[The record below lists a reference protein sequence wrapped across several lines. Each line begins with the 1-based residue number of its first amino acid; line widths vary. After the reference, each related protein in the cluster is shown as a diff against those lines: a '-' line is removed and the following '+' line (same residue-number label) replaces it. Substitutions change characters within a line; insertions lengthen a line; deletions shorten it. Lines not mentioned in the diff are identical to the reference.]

1 VRDKSFER
9 GFDPMRVVLAVFV
22 AAFCSLLAAP
32 MATAS
37 PVATNDGSYT
47 ALGRVFPDP
56 LANCQNTGGTCSPY
70 AQGNLPATQFI
81 GIDEFVDGVLY
92 MNQRPDWQRYMEVFA
107 LDGKIGDGAGN
118 NGAGDVP
125 GNNLGHSEF
134 NPDSKF
140 VSAGLATNDLERKK
154 SDLMVVRVTDET
166 VPDAGKKRYALS
178 LSIHGIERAGAEGG
192 TRAME
197 DLVTAFTTQR
207 NAEKIVPA
215 SVDPKAPTYAD
226 VLKKSI
232 VYFTYPNPDGWRRG
246 SVSAGPEGGVFFQR
260 YNGNGVDP
268 NRDWPDIGYAFRGYS
283 AVSEPETRGW
293 ISFYN
298 DVREKGGQFAAGDD
312 LHGQPFADALSYTL
326 LPHGRHRYD
335 KNVRIQETA
344 KAINRSTYDRIKWS
358 PIVQANDQP
367 QGGAA
372 GCAPD
377 TPVGTPCSKIYAQT
391 WGSVYDTINYT
402 TTGALGDWFDSSIGL
417 NADGIDNEMSFSHL
431 DKNITFDPHTEQ
443 LHVDGNKALIF
454 AHLAQ
459 ILDPSGSSSF
469 DVGGRKGYVPTK
481 RVSRAAI
488 ASQPQAPE
496 GSVADDNIEIGPQ
509 PVIADTPFDFTVK
522 RGPQPDGRN
531 IFNGGMRVEVRNSNA
546 QGIGNGI
553 VTLKVQCKGCDEHP
567 GVHEDD
573 EFITVA
579 EDYNQSPVYLQAGAV
594 ATVNYPQA
602 YKRDGKPVEW
612 RALVGGPAGLSKVT
626 VNFTKDRASDDGNT
640 GGGAPPQQRA
650 YDVANTDFFKDLNP
664 FIPGSSQDLD
674 VVDPRKVVDGKQ
686 NLSKFDTIALSD
698 DALPGYTGSIGG
710 STEGQPGP
718 PTANFD
724 FKSEQQTVP
733 GGPSGAPGTT
743 EEKDFKIAPGDGNKS
758 ATITVT
764 WADGDNNDFDL
775 NVYRID
781 NGSRTL
787 VGQSGEGP
795 PNKREVVVLDQP
807 QAGDY
812 VIEVVNFAAPD
823 PAWEGTVRFEALPA
837 QSEAPPSEFTAAEK
851 NRWFGKLETWVKGGG
866 NLVLTDGALKAL
878 PEFTSMPASAI
889 SRQTVYAGQS
899 SFSKGEGNTLGD
911 PLARNVE
918 QPGARFNSGMRR
930 QMYEPTPLGYAI
942 QSEGGGDESHA
953 RQYDVDRGEWEKLGG
968 RVVAGSADSGARD
981 AAAVYSRVTIGEVPV
996 GKGDIRIAGALL
1008 PQPTEAYDHQ
1018 FGLEPYATTYTGY
1031 IMARNLLESINRS
1044 PALAG
1049 SIGGRFVISN
1059 RRVRTTKKRVARV
1072 RVSCRTPLGCTGR
1085 LILKVRQKAGKTK
1098 KGKQRYKLVQIASK
1112 RFRYRTKHRNAVM
1125 KLKLNKR
1132 GRKIVVR
1139 QKRIRVRASAKVTFT
1154 DGRRG
1159 TAKRRFWL
1167 YEPLPSK
1174 RRK

>member
-1 VRDKSFER
+1 MRDKSFER

-443 LHVDGNKALIF
+443 LHVAGNKGLIF
-454 AHLAQ
+454 ARLTELIQPTA
-459 ILDPSGSSSF
+459 DTTFSAR
-469 DVGGRKGYVPTK
+469 GRKGYVANR
-481 RVSRAAI
+481 RVTGSGRRNLPEAPPGTRASGPVGGDVPAVPNSATFNFKVP
-488 ASQPQAPE
+488 ASGGQIHNGGIRVEATNGNISGIGT
-496 GSVADDNIEIGPQ
+496 GSVQLQI
-509 PVIADTPFDFTVK
+509 
-522 RGPQPDGRN
+522 
-531 IFNGGMRVEVRNSNA
+531 
-546 QGIGNGI
+546 
-553 VTLKVQCKGCDEHP
+553 QCKGCDRHP
-567 GVHEDD
+567 GVKGAGD
-573 EFITVA
+573 FITVA
-579 EDYNQSPVYLQAGAV
+579 EDYNQSEVYLQAGVV
-594 ATVNYPQA
+594 ATVNDPQSIGP
-602 YKRDGKPVEW
+602 DGKAVEW
-612 RALVGGPAGLSKVT
+612 RAVATGPAGVVRFNVVFTNGPASADGDTGGGPA
-626 VNFTKDRASDDGNT
+626 
-640 GGGAPPQQRA
+640 PEQRA
-650 YDVANTDFFKDLNP
+650 YDVANTDFFDDLNDFMP
-664 FIPGSSQDLD
+664 SDEDFRRVSPRAVIDGRQSLD
-674 VVDPRKVVDGKQ
+674 A
-686 NLSKFDTIALSD
+686 FDTIALAD
-698 DALPGYTGSIGG
+698 DPLPGYTGEYGRR
-710 STEGQPGP
+710 TPPGP
-718 PTANFD
+718 ATADQNI
-724 FKSEQQTVP
+724 SGNSTP
-733 GGPSGAPGTT
+733 PSGGEDSPASFT
-743 EEKDFKIAPGDGNKS
+743 EKEFTIGANDANAK
-758 ATITVT
+758 ATIEIK
-764 WADGDNNDFDL
+764 WLSPADDFDL
-775 NVYRID
+775 YVYKEEGGR
-781 NGSRTL
+781 RFL
-787 VGQSGEGP
+787 VGESASP
-795 PNKREVVVLDQP
+795 PPGTSESVELLSPD
-807 QAGDY
+807 AGKY
-812 VIEVVNFAAPD
+812 IVAVENFAAAN
-823 PAWEGTVRFEALPA
+823 PAWTGSIKFTRRSADTGEYTNAEREEWTRALREWVR
-837 QSEAPPSEFTAAEK
+837 
-851 NRWFGKLETWVKGGG
+851 GGG
-866 NLVLTDGALKAL
+866 NLVLTDGALQAL
-878 PEFTSMPASAI
+878 RDLTPLP
-889 SRQTVYAGQS
+889 RQAVNTLRVYAGQS
-899 SFSKGEGNTLGD
+899 AFATSNSAPTTGD
-911 PLARNVE
+911 PLARGVV
-918 QPGARFNSGMRR
+918 QQGARFNSGFRR
-930 QMYEPTPLGYAI
+930 QMFEPTPLGYAI
-942 QSEGGGDESHA
+942 QNPAGGNFSA
-953 RQYDVDRGEWEKLGG
+953 SPQWDVDLGRWRDIGG
-968 RVVAGSADSGARD
+968 RVVATSVDSDPGN
-981 AAAVYSRVTIGEVPV
+981 AAAVFTRVTIGELKI
-996 GKGDIRIAGALL
+996 GSGQIRIAGALL
-1008 PQPTEAYDHQ
+1008 PQPTEEYDHQ
-1018 FGLEPYATTYTGY
+1018 FGLEPYAATYTGY
-1031 IMARNLLESINRS
+1031 TMARNLLDAGRS
-1044 PALAG
+1044 RGPVGGGIDGERGKNTL
-1049 SIGGRFVISN
+1049 GGRFIISK
-1059 RRVRTTKKRVARV
+1059 RKVRPRRRGIHRIAHVRVR
-1072 RVSCRTPLGCTGR
+1072 CRHPRGCRGR
-1085 LILKVRQKAGKTK
+1085 LRLKVVKRLRGRGNGRQRGKL
-1098 KGKQRYKLVQIASK
+1098 RLVQIGQRK
-1112 RFRYRTKHRNAVM
+1112 FRYRKARKAVV
-1125 KLKLNKR
+1125 KVRLTLEGRRLNRRNKR
-1132 GRKIVVR
+1132 L
-1139 QKRIRVRASAKVTFT
+1139 RIRASAPVRFGT
-1154 DGRRG
+1154 RRG
-1159 TAKRRFWL
+1159 GVARRRFVMLQPKRR
-1167 YEPLPSK
+1167 
-1174 RRK
+1174 